1 MTTAADLEQHFIE
14 TVGGLPGGPARP
26 DGAAPVRPG
35 SSLDGDMLLAIF
47 DAQVQSRHLDFAA
60 RWMQQQGRGFYT
72 ISSAG
77 HEGRPAGR
85 AWGAYLA
92 AVAMVAFA
100 VAETRAAHPMVPL
113 GLFRS
118 RAVSVC
124 VAIGFAVNIAFYG
137 VIFVLS
143 LYFQRVLGQSA
154 VTAGLEFLPM
164 TALLPVAN
172 LTSAR
177 LGARFGPQTA
187 IKAGL
192 LVSVAG
198 LVALLAAGTRPITP
212 RWSRRRRWWRQS
224 WWRRRQSVEVA
235 ATKAAAGARIDEA
248 SHE

>member
-1 MTTAADLEQHFIE
+1 
-14 TVGGLPGGPARP
+14 
-26 DGAAPVRPG
+26 
-35 SSLDGDMLLAIF
+35 
-47 DAQVQSRHLDFAA
+47 
-60 RWMQQQGRGFYT
+60 
-72 ISSAG
+72 
-77 HEGRPAGR
+77 
-85 AWGAYLA
+85 
-92 AVAMVAFA
+92 MVAFA

-154 VTAGLEFLPM
+154 VIAGLEFLPM

-187 IKAGL
+187 IRAGL

-198 LVALLAAGTRPITP
+198 LVALLAAGTRPDHAP
-212 RWSRRRRWWRQS
+212 LAAGLLNSSRQVGGTLAVAVFGALIAHRASFLPGMRAS
-224 WWRRRQSVEVA
+224 LLIAVVVVA
-235 ATKAAAGARIDEA
+235 AAAAAALPGPARENELTGLDR
-248 SHE
+248 